1 MSSPAVAVNARYLLH
16 RVTGIQR
23 YAREI
28 VARLPASG
36 CRLIEAPEW
45 AKGAKGHLWEQL
57 QLRARAGGA
66 LLWNPCQTGPVGRRR
81 QVVTVHDMG
90 TFDHP
95 GSYASGF
102 AAWYR
107 WCMTSVASHA
117 EHVIAVS
124 AFTKERLL
132 HHVPMDP
139 ARVTV
144 ILEGADA
151 RFRRAA
157 PDAVEALRRRLG
169 IGAAQRIILSLGSLE
184 PRKNLA
190 ALLQAWQAIGCGIAE
205 DALLVLVGKQGDP
218 AVFRGL
224 GVEKVPARVLF
235 TGYLPDEDLPAMY
248 SAADAFVYP
257 SLYEGFGLPVLEA
270 MSCGTPVVTS
280 NLSSLPEVAGDAA
293 LLVDPRSGD
302 ELQAAL
308 RRCLDDAA
316 WLEHAAAA
324 GLQQAQRFSW
334 DRAAA
339 QTWQVLS
346 AHA

>member
-36 CRLIEAPEW
+36 HRLVEAPDW

-57 QLRARAGGA
+57 PLHARAGRA

-95 GSYASGF
+95 GSYAKGF

-107 WCMTSVASHA
+107 WCMASVAARA

-124 AFTKERLL
+124 TFTKERLL
-132 HHVPMDP
+132 HHVPIDP
-139 ARVTV
+139 ERVTV
-144 ILEGADA
+144 VLEGADA
-151 RFRRAA
+151 RFRRADPA
-157 PDAVEALRRRLG
+157 QVEALRRRLG
-169 IGAAQRIILSLGSLE
+169 IGPAQRIVLSLGSLE

-190 ALLQAWQAIGCGIAE
+190 ALLQAWQAIGSGIAE
-205 DALLVLVGKQGDP
+205 DALLVLVGKRGDP

-224 GVEKVPARVLF
+224 GVEQVPARVLF

-248 SAADAFVYP
+248 TAATAFVYP

-293 LLVDPRSGD
+293 LLVNPRSAE

-308 RRCLDDAA
+308 RRCLDDAD
-316 WLEHAAAA
+316 WLQTAAAA
-324 GLQQAQRFSW
+324 GLRQAQRFSW
-334 DRAAA
+334 DRAARE
-339 QTWQVLS
+339 TWDLLA